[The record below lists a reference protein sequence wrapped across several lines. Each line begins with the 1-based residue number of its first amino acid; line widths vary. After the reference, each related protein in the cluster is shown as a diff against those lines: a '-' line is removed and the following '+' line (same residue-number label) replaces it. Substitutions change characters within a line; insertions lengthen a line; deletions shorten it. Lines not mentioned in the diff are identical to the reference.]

1 MPKPGIRVALRAVA
15 MRPISA
21 HPDALAH
28 HAAVPAGGGHGLA
41 GSAVSPGPCFHGAA
55 VGGRLNLLLS
65 WGGWRPDSWADT
77 LDCLLRPL
85 GVRSMQARTARQA
98 EQVIRTNPIHIAVVD
113 LGLPLDVPGGRCGGG
128 HHYEEAGC
136 RILELLR
143 RMESPPPTVIV
154 RSTRASREAARDL
167 AAALRFNAFAVVD
180 RTSADAELMLKVL
193 QRCLDR
199 CYQGRWP
206 GGMDEGRGMRP

>member
-1 MPKPGIRVALRAVA
+1 
-15 MRPISA
+15 MRPIRA
-21 HPDALAH
+21 HPDAANH
-28 HAAVPAGGGHGLA
+28 PSAAMAGGHAAIGHPNTSTAHGGMAGTG
-41 GSAVSPGPCFHGAA
+41 
-55 VGGRLNLLLS
+55 GGRLNLLLS

-85 GVRSMQARTARQA
+85 GVQSMQARTARQA
-98 EQVIRTNPIHIAVVD
+98 EQVIRNNPIHIAVVD
-113 LGLPLDVPGGRCGGG
+113 LGLPLDVPGGRCGGSAG
-128 HHYEEAGC
+128 AIDQHEEAGC
-136 RILELLR
+136 RILDLLR
-143 RMESPPPTVIV
+143 RMDSPPPTVIV

-206 GGMDEGRGMRP
+206 GGRD

>member
-1 MPKPGIRVALRAVA
+1 MPSFR
-15 MRPISA
+15 A
-21 HPDALAH
+21 HPDSSSAM
-28 HAAVPAGGGHGLA
+28 AAPPV
-41 GSAVSPGPCFHGAA
+41 GAA
-55 VGGRLNLLLS
+55 APAANGAAGVTSGGGRLNLLLS

-85 GVRSMQARTARQA
+85 GVQSMQARTARQA

-113 LGLPLDVPGGRCGGG
+113 LGLPLDVPGGRCGGLGGHGSGG
-128 HHYEEAGC
+128 HHHHPEEAGC
-136 RILELLR
+136 RILDLLR
-143 RMESPPPTVIV
+143 RMDSPPPTVIV

-206 GGMDEGRGMRP
+206 GGRDEGRGPRD

>member
-1 MPKPGIRVALRAVA
+1 
-15 MRPISA
+15 MRPIRA
-21 HPDALAH
+21 HPDAFAR
-28 HAAVPAGGGHGLA
+28 HAAPLTAGGHGHV
-41 GSAVSPGPCFHGAA
+41 GSAGPAGPHVHSPAA
-55 VGGRLNLLLS
+55 TGRLNLLLS

-85 GVRSMQARTARQA
+85 GVQSMQARTARQA

-113 LGLPLDVPGGRCGGG
+113 LGLPLDVPARRCGGE
-128 HHYEEAGC
+128 HHHHHEEAGC
-136 RILELLR
+136 RILDLLR

-167 AAALRFNAFAVVD
+167 TAALRFNAFAVVD

-206 GGMDEGRGMRP
+206 GGRDQGEGMRD

>member
-1 MPKPGIRVALRAVA
+1 
-15 MRPISA
+15 MRSICA
-21 HPDALAH
+21 HPDVLAH
-28 HAAVPAGGGHGLA
+28 HAATPAGGGHGLV
-41 GSAVSPGPCFHGAA
+41 GSAASPGPHHHGASA
-55 VGGRLNLLLS
+55 GGRLNLLLS

-85 GVRSMQARTARQA
+85 GVQSMQARTARQA
-98 EQVIRTNPIHIAVVD
+98 EQVIRNNPIHIAVVD
-113 LGLPLDVPGGRCGGG
+113 LGLPLDVPSGRGGGG
-128 HHYEEAGC
+128 HHHEEAGC
-136 RILELLR
+136 RILDLLR

-180 RTSADAELMLKVL
+180 RTSADPELMLTVL
-193 QRCLDR
+193 RRCLDR

-206 GGMDEGRGMRP
+206 RGTG